1 MTRNN
6 IEYDLTKTPYR
17 HKVNNIIYCFS
28 SQLNVDKFRERLED
42 NRAKVNFSLSN
53 RFNLFLDVSE
63 LADFLLYRQIEKRGF
78 LIRDE
83 KGGAFECQ
91 NQLQFVGLK
100 VKKKN

>member
-6 IEYDLTKTPYR
+6 IEYDLTKTPFR
-17 HKVNNIIYCFS
+17 HKVNNLIYCFS
-28 SQLNVDKFRERLED
+28 SQNNVDKFRERIED

-53 RFNLFLDVSE
+53 RFNLFIDVSE

-83 KGGAFECQ
+83 KGGVFECQ
-91 NQLQFVGLK
+91 NQIQFVGLK
-100 VKKKN
+100 SKKKS